1 MVASPPSR
9 TRLSA
14 AVYTG
19 IFASIACCDTTLMAL
34 ATIGVN
40 YTQLGEKTAQM
51 VMDVLQGQD
60 PASMPVQV
68 LDDLQVTVNTTTA
81 AALGIDPNVFD
92 VSGNG
97 YTAVE

>member
-1 MVASPPSR
+1 MSVVSQQAIDAKIP
-9 TRLSA
+9 
-14 AVYTG
+14 VYTAADSLVRDG
-19 IFASIACCDTTLMAL
+19 GL